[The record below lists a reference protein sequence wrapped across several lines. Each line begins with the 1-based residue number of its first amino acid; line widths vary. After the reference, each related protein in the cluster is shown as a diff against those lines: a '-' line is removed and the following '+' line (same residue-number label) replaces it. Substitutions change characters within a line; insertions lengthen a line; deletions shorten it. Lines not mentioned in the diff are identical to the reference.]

1 MTVNKGIYIGLCFL
15 LGGLGIHKFY
25 AGKWFQGLL
34 YVAFSWT
41 GIPVIIALIDLLFA
55 IFKTPDVH
63 GEIRVQQEEKLQL
76 KKRNKVLLT
85 SATLLTVGGVTGYA
99 ATNIFENLD
108 AIKENY
114 NITFNFA
121 KSQKQKADELQQKL
135 DNESGNKEQLQN
147 EIDNLKSEIEN
158 IKQNHAQEITNKQ
171 AEITAKQEEINSK
184 QQEVNQ
190 KQETI
195 NQLNNELGELKG
207 QLSQVEAEVNN
218 LLNYTNQRTN
228 ELVGGE

>member
-1 MTVNKGIYIGLCFL
+1 MKK
-15 LGGLGIHKFY
+15 HKK
-25 AGKWFQGLL
+25 AIL
-34 YVAFSWT
+34 T
-41 GIPVIIALIDLLFA
+41 GMA
-55 IFKTPDVH
+55 
-63 GEIRVQQEEKLQL
+63 
-76 KKRNKVLLT
+76 LLT
-85 SATLLTVGGVTGYA
+85 LGTATGYA
-99 ATNIFENLD
+99 ATNIFANLD
-108 AIKENY
+108 AIRENY
-114 NITFNFA
+114 NITFEFA
-121 KSQKQKADELQQKL
+121 KSQKQKADELQQQL

-147 EIDNLKSEIEN
+147 EINNLKSEIEN
-158 IKQNHAQEITNKQ
+158 IKQNHATEIANKQ

-228 ELVGGE
+228 ELVEGE